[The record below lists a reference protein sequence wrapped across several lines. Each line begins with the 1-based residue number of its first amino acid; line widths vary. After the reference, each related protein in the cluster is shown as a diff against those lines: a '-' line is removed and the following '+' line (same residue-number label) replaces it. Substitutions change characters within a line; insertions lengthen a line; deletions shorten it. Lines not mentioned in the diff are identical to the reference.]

1 MKTSMHMTV
10 TVPEVAEIVANACP
24 AEAYRNKRVLL
35 IVPDGTR
42 TAPVGLLFHTL
53 HRQIGAVTKAL
64 DVLIALGT
72 HPPMSESAICSRL
85 DISETERR
93 ELYGRVKFFNH
104 KWDDPAALHRIGMLE
119 AGEIS
124 KLTDGLFA
132 MDVPVEVNRM
142 LFDYDQIIIIGLVF
156 PHEAV

>member
-1 MKTSMHMTV
+1 MIITAT
-10 TVPEVAEIVANACP
+10 EVARIVEQACST
-24 AEAYRNKRVLL
+24 EAYRNKRVLL
-35 IVPDGTR
+35 IIPDGTR
-42 TAPVGLLFHTL
+42 TAPVGLVFQAL

-124 KLTDGLFA
+124 KLTDGLSA
-132 MDVPVEVNRM
+132 MAVPVEVNRM
-142 LFDYDQIIIIGLVF
+142 LFDYDQIIIIGPVF
-156 PHEAV
+156 PH